1 MSDHLLRPQKSSATL
16 SVGGRYTAAEP
27 SNTRRDPG
35 SRIRS
40 SDDFL
45 TDTKRRRLISGAR
58 DLDRN
63 FAVASWA
70 IRKHLDYVSTF
81 SFQPRM
87 DDPAIN
93 DQMQALMDWYSRPR
107 NCDVANRHSLR
118 RIIRLAE
125 TRRVIDGDIFLVKLS
140 NGRLQAIESDRV
152 RDPDIRRGEAENW
165 KHGVRTGPGGSM
177 QSIAVHSRDRYG
189 SYAFERSIP
198 SRNVIHLAYWGGF
211 DQVRGISPLASA
223 ITTFQDALEVKDYA
237 LAKAKVTQLF
247 ALAITRE
254 APDYLEDESE
264 LTNYMVDFGRG
275 PVKLD
280 MDPGDKAE
288 FLESRH
294 PSTEFQ
300 DFLRVCL
307 QAALKA
313 LDIPWSFYDESHTNF
328 FGSKAALQNYI
339 LSCKHKREDLKEV
352 LDRITGWRMARWIA
366 TGQLQLP
373 PGDTLEDLRWD
384 WIPVGTPWWDPAKEV
399 PGDLAAIDG
408 KLMTRSEVRR
418 MRFGDDWK
426 QVMRSLAEEERF
438 MSELGLSPTESAII
452 PDNQEVDDESEA

>member
-1 MSDHLLRPQKSSATL
+1 MSDHLLKPHNGAATFSS
-16 SVGGRYTAAEP
+16 GGRFVAAEP
-27 SNTRRDPG
+27 GNRRRDPG
-35 SRIRS
+35 SRIRTT
-40 SDDFL
+40 DDFL

-58 DLDRN
+58 DLERN

-81 SFQPRM
+81 SFQPAM
-87 DDPAIN
+87 ADPVLN
-93 DQMQALMDWYSRPR
+93 EEMQSLVQWYSRPR

-118 RIIRLAE
+118 RMIRLAE
-125 TRRVIDGDIFLVKLS
+125 TRRVIDGDVFLVKLQ
-140 NGRLQAIESDRV
+140 NGRLQAVESDRV
-152 RDPDIRRGEAENW
+152 RDPDIRTGDAEDW
-165 KHGVRTGPGGSM
+165 KHGVRTGPGGSL

-189 SYAFERSIP
+189 SYNFERSIP
-198 SRNVIHLAYWGGF
+198 SRNVIHLAYWNGF
-211 DQVRGISPLASA
+211 DQVRGISPITSA
-223 ITTFQDALEVKDYA
+223 IATFQDAMEVKDYA

-247 ALAITRE
+247 ALAISRD

-264 LTNYMVDFGRG
+264 LTDYQVDFGRG

-280 MDPGDKAE
+280 LDPGDKAE

-300 DFLRVCL
+300 GFLTICL
-307 QAALKA
+307 QAAIKA
-313 LDIPWSFYDESHTNF
+313 LDIPWSFYDEGYTNF

-339 LSCKHKREDLKEV
+339 LSCRHKREDLKEV
-352 LDRITGWRMARWIA
+352 LDRITGWRMARWVA
-366 TGQLQLP
+366 TGQLALP
-373 PGDTLEDLRWD
+373 AGMGLEDLKWD

-399 PGDLAAIDG
+399 PGDLAAIEG

-426 QVMRSLAEEERF
+426 QVVRGLAEEEQF
-438 MSELGLSPTESAII
+438 MTDLGVSPAVSVAPAAE
-452 PDNQEVDDESEA
+452 PDDEEQDE